1 MLMIARKWAGLGR
14 PIIIF
19 PQGTRVAPGEKKDY
33 HSGVFAVYRALK
45 VPVVPIALNSG
56 TFWPRK
62 AFIKRPGVIT
72 VKILNYIRPG
82 LKRQDFMKQLE
93 DIIETETRVLEQ
105 NSPSS

>member
-1 MLMIARKWAGLGR
+1 M
-14 PIIIF
+14 
-19 PQGTRVAPGEKKDY
+19 
-33 HSGVFAVYRALK
+33 
-45 VPVVPIALNSG
+45 PVVPIALNSG